1 MWAKH
6 LGKKK
11 DKKTLDVFPNMCYY
25 DDGVTFTC
33 YSHKKCCRGRNQ
45 LPTLWPRTLLIIY
58 RKERLPVKDLSEYRI
73 LNKASLYREFKDK
86 YGYPD
91 MQITSYRRVLYGE
104 STYLGKGRSPYIA
117 DMFRFFAEKLEKQF
131 IDVAYDLLD
140 SEFFGRKNTFLDV
153 IVAEKNMSKQSV
165 LDTLGDKAKALD
177 NIRLCDLNED
187 NRKIYETALLDIKE

>member
-1 MWAKH
+1 M
-6 LGKKK
+6 
-11 DKKTLDVFPNMCYY
+11 
-25 DDGVTFTC
+25 
-33 YSHKKCCRGRNQ
+33 
-45 LPTLWPRTLLIIY
+45 
-58 RKERLPVKDLSEYRI
+58 KDLSEYRI
-73 LNKASLYREFKDK
+73 LNKASLYREFKDN

-117 DMFRFFAEKLEKQF
+117 DMFRFFSEKLGKQF